1 MRNKIASTQRYLN
14 PATVAEKSA
23 SADYAVSV
31 VEIEL
36 DGECWDYV
44 LDGHHS
50 LAAAIQDG
58 AEPCFSTPSWAQ
70 QELDAL
76 EVAGFLDAHYCGDAI
91 YNFETGE
98 DIF

>member
-1 MRNKIASTQRYLN
+1 MRNKTASTQRYLN
-14 PATVAEKSA
+14 PAIVAEKSA
-23 SADYAVSV
+23 ATDYAVSV
-31 VEIEL
+31 IEIEL

-58 AEPCFSTPSWAQ
+58 VEPMISTPDWAR

-76 EVAGFLDAHYCGDAI
+76 GVAGFLDAHYCGDAI
-91 YNFETGE
+91 YDVETGN